1 MWSKILSSR
10 PLKSWD
16 SSVTFLIISVSLSL
30 KFLKCMMLFKRKK
43 FIQIFILFFFFHIII
58 QMKDFQNFVSFENF
72 YIGNSLPLNNSKH
85 SASFMCVVAFVFSYW
100 DMREVTFVLHYGN
113 CQKQSQES
121 RQGRV
126 EEVTTCLLETEWQSG
141 KNKVLEFVPMIL
153 DQ

>member
-1 MWSKILSSR
+1 
-10 PLKSWD
+10 
-16 SSVTFLIISVSLSL
+16 
-30 KFLKCMMLFKRKK
+30 
-43 FIQIFILFFFFHIII
+43 
-58 QMKDFQNFVSFENF
+58 MKDFQNFVSFENF
-72 YIGNSLPLNNSKH
+72 YIGNSLPPNNSKH